1 MAHFTILT
9 RTLTKKTEWGGFN
22 PAGVKFCQLRMS
34 LFKCHVQNYLFNFY
48 IIPKKCWRTVSKI
61 MWIEEWRRIEGKETG
76 KNRTNIV
83 PETTAFKF
91 RNKISK
97 GTTLQDTEPR
107 QLPTADCK
115 FSRRYILTGG
125 SWLKPVSWKVAEYL
139 DMPNCSTANGR
150 NRDVTGFD
158 RHVRT
163 RFGASFASV
172 LTRACHKTPIYQWKR
187 DGFMPFTSSE
197 LTVTNTAEI
206 CVMPWTST

>member
-1 MAHFTILT
+1 MSKMAHFTILT
-9 RTLTKKTEWGGFN
+9 RTLTKRTEWGGFN

-139 DMPNCSTANGR
+139 DMPNCSTANAE
-150 NRDVTGFD
+150 NTDVLSDMTASDSVTLSRLYWRAYTTCNWLWLNILD
-158 RHVRT
+158 RISQETKLT
-163 RFGASFASV
+163 RF
-172 LTRACHKTPIYQWKR
+172 
-187 DGFMPFTSSE
+187 
-197 LTVTNTAEI
+197 N
-206 CVMPWTST
+206 